1 MSNCYD
7 ILEDSSDS
15 DSDAAKPAVDKKAQG
30 AAKGPASVNNKDS
43 SSDDSDSDSD
53 EPATVQKAKSTVA
66 KPAAKKVEED
76 SSRDENSY
84 EEEEKA
90 KTAVKPILK

>member
-1 MSNCYD
+1 M
-7 ILEDSSDS
+7 IMIE
-15 DSDAAKPAVDKKAQG
+15 G
-30 AAKGPASVNNKDS
+30 SVLFQVEHS
-43 SSDDSDSDSD
+43 R
-53 EPATVQKAKSTVA
+53 
-66 KPAAKKVEED
+66 PAAKKVEED